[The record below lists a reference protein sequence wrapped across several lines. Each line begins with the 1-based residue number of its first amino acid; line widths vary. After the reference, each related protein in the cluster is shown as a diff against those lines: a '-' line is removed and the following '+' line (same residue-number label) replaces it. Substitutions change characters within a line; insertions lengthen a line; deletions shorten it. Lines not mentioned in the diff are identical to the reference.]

1 MMTNAEHLIKN
12 AVTALELH
20 DPYEAY
26 SIFMYNPRNAEMAAL
41 AGVSLDA
48 VWEMAVYCDTTL
60 WQDWKEKWE
69 KEAERW
75 IPVTERLPGE
85 WTEVLV
91 FVRCRPGAEGFLQ
104 TAVYIGNPGCWRIA
118 WNHYLL
124 DDNSVTHWMPL
135 PDAPGTAETGKDD
148 WSGI

>member
-48 VWEMAVYCDTTL
+48 VWEMAQYCYTTL
-60 WQDWKEKWE
+60 RTEWQGNNQSSF
-69 KEAERW
+69 RW
-75 IPVTERLPGE
+75 IPVTERLPE
-85 WTEVLV
+85 EDLQNESKAKQIKVL
-91 FVRCRPGAEGFLQ
+91 
-104 TAVYIGNPGCWRIA
+104 TAYKTGNGCLVTKTQLRRKGRHFWY
-118 WNHYLL
+118 WGVSE
-124 DDNSVTHWMPL
+124 SVTHWMPL
-135 PDAPGTAETGKDD
+135 PYAPKEEQ
-148 WSGI
+148 